1 MQDEIKSERD
11 TDIDFTADGNRN
23 DKVNT
28 KAAQLKR
35 RVNSRR
41 FPVEPS
47 HTVSSP
53 MNVTDPNELDR
64 QVKSMMKIT
73 EEKMLVG
80 KYYLPQ
86 YVCEVCGKKGQMG
99 NILMHIEANHIAT
112 NISHPCNIC
121 EKSSRFEF

>member
-1 MQDEIKSERD
+1 MQNEIKGERD
-11 TDIDFTADGNRN
+11 TNFTADSTCK
-23 DKVNT
+23 DKINS
-28 KAAQLKR
+28 KAAQLKK
-35 RVNSRR
+35 RVKSRR
-41 FPVEPS
+41 FPLEPS
-47 HTVSSP
+47 PSISSP
-53 MNVTDPNELDR
+53 VNVIDPNELDR

-86 YVCEVCGKKGQMG
+86 YVCEVCGKKGQMA

>member
-1 MQDEIKSERD
+1 MQNEIKGERD
-11 TDIDFTADGNRN
+11 TDFTADSTCNIE
-23 DKVNT
+23 VNS
-28 KAAQLKR
+28 KAAQLKK
-35 RVNSRR
+35 RVKSRR

-47 HTVSSP
+47 LSISSP
-53 MNVTDPNELDR
+53 VNVIDPNELDR

-99 NILMHIEANHIAT
+99 NILMHIDANHITT